1 MSDMFNE
8 MTEFFAIKDE
18 EYSNDN
24 GSGDDLFVLNDEN
37 WEPKEDANLL
47 FFVASRVDRL
57 DNEQCLLGE
66 PKK

>member
-1 MSDMFNE
+1 MIINLLKKFMSDKFNE

-37 WEPKEDANLL
+37 WEPKKRMQI
-47 FFVASRVDRL
+47 FFFL
-57 DNEQCLLGE
+57 
-66 PKK
+66 

>member
-1 MSDMFNE
+1 MSDKFNE

-47 FFVASRVDRL
+47 FFCGFTSR
-57 DNEQCLLGE
+57 
-66 PKK
+66 

>member
-1 MSDMFNE
+1 MIINLLKKFMSDKFNE

-47 FFVASRVDRL
+47 FL
-57 DNEQCLLGE
+57 WLHE
-66 PKK
+66 